1 MENYP
6 YNRFIEPNTG
16 TENFGQKRLVKFK
29 IIGYQGNEALFL
41 VIQHADLAMQIKYL
55 PMMKE
60 AVKKGDVP
68 KSELALLEDRIRI
81 AQGKK
86 QIYGSQI
93 GRNPQTGKYFV
104 KPIIEPEK
112 VNNRRAKVGLQPI
125 EKYVKHWGINWNIK
139 KHTGF

>member
-1 MENYP
+1 M
-6 YNRFIEPNTG
+6 
-16 TENFGQKRLVKFK
+16 
-29 IIGYQGNEALFL
+29 FL